1 MRRRL
6 KRSARRKAKAAEAAK
21 GENLASLLKMDELTL
36 EIGFQ
41 LIPLVDEKQGGQMLN
56 RVRALRRHLATELGF
71 IVPPVHIT
79 DNLRLKPREYVVSLR
94 GVEIARWQT
103 EQNCL
108 LAVNADPK
116 ARACRAWR
124 PGSRRLACMARWI
137 QPGWRSRRWR
147 QAIRWSIRRR

>member
-1 MRRRL
+1 ME
-6 KRSARRKAKAAEAAK
+6 EAAK

-79 DNLRLKPREYVVSLR
+79 DNLRLKPREYCVSLR

-103 EQNCL
+103 EGNCL
-108 LAVNADPK
+108 LAVNSDPK
-116 ARACRAWR
+116 ARVIPGCRDAGAGVWRDGPLDSAWV
-124 PGSRRLACMARWI
+124 
-137 QPGWRSRRWR
+137 
-147 QAIRWSIRRR
+147 

>member
-1 MRRRL
+1 M
-6 KRSARRKAKAAEAAK
+6 SEAAAG

-79 DNLRLKPREYVVSLR
+79 DNLRLKPREYCVSLR
-94 GVEIARWQT
+94 GLR
-103 EQNCL
+103 L
-108 LAVNADPK
+108 
-116 ARACRAWR
+116 RAGR
-124 PGSRRLACMARWI
+124 
-137 QPGWRSRRWR
+137 RSRTACWR
-147 QAIRWSIRRR
+147 

>member
-1 MRRRL
+1 
-6 KRSARRKAKAAEAAK
+6 
-21 GENLASLLKMDELTL
+21 MDELTL

-41 LIPLVDEKQGGQMLN
+41 LIPMVDEKQGGQMLN

-108 LAVNADPK
+108 LAVNCGSKGAGAAGCGDEGAGVWRAGAVDSAWAGGAGAGGGLFGGGSDDGDWNASWRADSE
-116 ARACRAWR
+116 AC
-124 PGSRRLACMARWI
+124 S
-137 QPGWRSRRWR
+137 
-147 QAIRWSIRRR
+147 